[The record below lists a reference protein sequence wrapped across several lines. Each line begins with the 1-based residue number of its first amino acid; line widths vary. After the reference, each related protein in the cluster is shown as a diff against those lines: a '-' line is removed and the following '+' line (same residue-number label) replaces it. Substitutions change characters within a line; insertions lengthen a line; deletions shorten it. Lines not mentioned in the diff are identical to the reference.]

1 MAGRTQSSCACVILH
16 SSENCEHCTV
26 KASIIVSS
34 WGIDV
39 NRFVN
44 YFLAALLSVLAGN
57 AHAQEHNYL
66 EEPQRFTGGLVA
78 GMNLAQVDGDMYF
91 GYTKM
96 GFTGGAF
103 VKMGLA
109 SRLLL
114 STEILFSQKGS
125 KGNAVLGTPLTG
137 TSTAI
142 CYIGLSYVETPVTLQ
157 YKFPMFTLE
166 AGASWSYLVR
176 IKEWIEAQPSVV
188 INDENNRFEK
198 MGLDYVFGASRKL
211 SKHVVASLR
220 YQYSMIPIRPA
231 ARVPYGYSYGTKGQF
246 NNLFGFRLQ
255 YEW

>member
-1 MAGRTQSSCACVILH
+1 MFAFFLSFTTG
-16 SSENCEHCTV
+16 
-26 KASIIVSS
+26 
-34 WGIDV
+34 
-39 NRFVN
+39 FVR
-44 YFLAALLSVLAGN
+44 
-57 AHAQEHNYL
+57 AQENYYL
-66 EEPQRFTGGLVA
+66 DDPQRFTGGLVA
-78 GMNLAQVDGDMYF
+78 GVNLAQVDGDMYF

-96 GFTGGAF
+96 GFSGGAF

-114 STEILFSQKGS
+114 STELLFSQKGS

-142 CYIGLSYVETPVTLQ
+142 CYIGLSYVEAPVTLQ

-176 IKEWIEAQPSVV
+176 TREWIEAQPSVV
-188 INDENNRFEK
+188 INEENNRFEK

-220 YQYSMIPIRPA
+220 YQYSMIPIRPT
-231 ARVPYGYSYGTKGQF
+231 ARVPFGYSYGTKGQF